1 MYVNSKK
8 TGQYGPRTF
17 SGFDKYCW
25 YGNDVTLTKSMH
37 LQIAHVA
44 AVNLPKIPLFVCT
57 VKRTL
62 MTNAKMLCKMTSLL
76 HVVCTMANQLFLQ
89 TFAVQFS
96 ERYINKYIGSP
107 IDDLMVSMA
116 GTTQSYQMRL
126 KRSKDSSAMLTTGWN
141 QLIDAKAF
149 DEGDVCLF
157 HFKEVDDVLV
167 LKVHVL
173 K

>member
-1 MYVNSKK
+1 MGDGNEVIDISSDSDD
-8 TGQYGPRTF
+8 GQYGPRTF

-62 MTNAKMLCKMTSLL
+62 MTNAKM
-76 HVVCTMANQLFLQ
+76 

-126 KRSKDSSAMLTTGWN
+126 KRSKDSRAMLTTGWN

-149 DEGDVCLF
+149 DEGDVCPF

-167 LKVHVL
+167 LKITQLRHFFGMHYNYP
-173 K
+173 KY

>member
-1 MYVNSKK
+1 MEG
-8 TGQYGPRTF
+8 GQAVLGTAGASAARRCGRLHGCRRARGGTASSEQCSVPTR
-17 SGFDKYCW
+17 
-25 YGNDVTLTKSMH
+25 
-37 LQIAHVA
+37 VA
-44 AVNLPKIPLFVCT
+44 E
-57 VKRTL
+57 
-62 MTNAKMLCKMTSLL
+62 
-76 HVVCTMANQLFLQ
+76 

>member
-1 MYVNSKK
+1 MGDGNEVIDISSDSDD
-8 TGQYGPRTF
+8 GQYGPRTF
-17 SGFDKYCW
+17 SGFDKYCC
-25 YGNDVTLTKSMH
+25 KF
-37 LQIAHVA
+37 A
-44 AVNLPKIPLFVCT
+44 A

-62 MTNAKMLCKMTSLL
+62 MTNAKM
-76 HVVCTMANQLFLQ
+76 

-126 KRSKDSSAMLTTGWN
+126 KRSKDSRAMLTTGWN

>member
-1 MYVNSKK
+1 MGDGNEVIDISSDSDD
-8 TGQYGPRTF
+8 GQYGPRTF

-44 AVNLPKIPLFVCT
+44 AVNFAEDS
-57 VKRTL
+57 TL
-62 MTNAKMLCKMTSLL
+62 RVHCQENPYDQCE
-76 HVVCTMANQLFLQ
+76 N
-89 TFAVQFS
+89 VQFS

-126 KRSKDSSAMLTTGWN
+126 KRSKDSRAMLTTGWN

-167 LKVHVL
+167 LKITQLRHFFGMHYNYP
-173 K
+173 KY

>member
-1 MYVNSKK
+1 
-8 TGQYGPRTF
+8 
-17 SGFDKYCW
+17 
-25 YGNDVTLTKSMH
+25 
-37 LQIAHVA
+37 
-44 AVNLPKIPLFVCT
+44 
-57 VKRTL
+57 
-62 MTNAKMLCKMTSLL
+62 MTNAKMVCKMTLLL

-126 KRSKDSSAMLTTGWN
+126 KRSKDSRAMLTTGWN